1 MQWNSVT
8 DFFVMGGHGY
18 YVWCAYA
25 MAAFLVAAESVSL
38 FLGRHVAKNA
48 VKKRSREACGP
59 KEGRDLVN
67 ESNEIRRPVLWL
79 QQLPSDSL

>member
-25 MAAFLVAAESVSL
+25 MAVFLVAAESVSL
-38 FLGRHVAKNA
+38 VLGRRAAKKA
-48 VKKRSREACGP
+48 VKKEAV
-59 KEGRDLVN
+59 KLAA
-67 ESNEIRRPVLWL
+67 RRKAAAP
-79 QQLPSDSL
+79 QTNQSK

>member
-38 FLGRHVAKNA
+38 FLGRRVAKNA
-48 VKKRSREACGP
+48 VKKEAVKLAVRKKAVTSSTNP
-59 KEGRDLVN
+59 TK
-67 ESNEIRRPVLWL
+67 
-79 QQLPSDSL
+79 

>member
-25 MAAFLVAAESVSL
+25 MAAFLVAVESVSL
-38 FLGRHVAKNA
+38 FLGRRVAKNA
-48 VKKRSREACGP
+48 VKKEAVKLAARKKAVISSTNP
-59 KEGRDLVN
+59 TK
-67 ESNEIRRPVLWL
+67 
-79 QQLPSDSL
+79 

>member
-1 MQWNSVT
+1 MQWNSVA

-38 FLGRHVAKNA
+38 FMGRRAAKNA
-48 VKKRSREACGP
+48 VKKEAVKLAARKKVATP
-59 KEGRDLVN
+59 TTNSTK
-67 ESNEIRRPVLWL
+67 
-79 QQLPSDSL
+79 

>member
-48 VKKRSREACGP
+48 VKKEAVKLAARKKAVTSSTNP
-59 KEGRDLVN
+59 TK
-67 ESNEIRRPVLWL
+67 
-79 QQLPSDSL
+79 

>member
-38 FLGRHVAKNA
+38 FLGRRSAKNA
-48 VKKRSREACGP
+48 VKKEAVKLAAC
-59 KEGRDLVN
+59 KK
-67 ESNEIRRPVLWL
+67 VLTSSTN
-79 QQLPSDSL
+79 PTK

>member
-25 MAAFLVAAESVSL
+25 MAAFLVAVESVSL
-38 FLGRHVAKNA
+38 FLGRRVAKNA
-48 VKKRSREACGP
+48 VKKEAVKLAARKKVVTSSTNP
-59 KEGRDLVN
+59 TK
-67 ESNEIRRPVLWL
+67 
-79 QQLPSDSL
+79 

>member
-25 MAAFLVAAESVSL
+25 MAAFLFAADSVSL
-38 FLGRHVAKNA
+38 F
-48 VKKRSREACGP
+48 
-59 KEGRDLVN
+59 
-67 ESNEIRRPVLWL
+67 
-79 QQLPSDSL
+79 